1 MKRLFE
7 SGQTPDRKNIGCGSD
22 SCHVRPYNSL
32 SNKLG
37 IAIDPKERDRK
48 VLVDGRLWH
57 AVCWLSAIERG
68 EVPPLRRE
76 YPDGG
81 NRD

>member
-7 SGQTPDRKNIGCGSD
+7 GGSTPDRKTIGCGWGE
-22 SCHVRPYNSL
+22 CHVRPVNSL

-37 IAIDPKERDRK
+37 IAVDPAENDRK

-57 AVCWLSAIERG
+57 AVCWLSAVERG
-68 EVPPLRRE
+68 EVQPLHRE

-81 NRD
+81 TRD